1 MIWKILG
8 VGLVSNVLALL
19 LLFLSLLTDGLLA
32 FTTELF
38 QTYSFY
44 SDERKGGKRV
54 KKISSRTLLIAL
66 LNSLVSVVSSGLNS
80 CL

>member
-38 QTYSFY
+38 QTTLFILIK
-44 SDERKGGKRV
+44 EKGAKG
-54 KKISSRTLLIAL
+54 
-66 LNSLVSVVSSGLNS
+66 
-80 CL
+80 